1 MQSAIFL
8 WVFLKPYQTH
18 FYMFLLSH
26 RSQYERKSF
35 ASSVFLHLSRM
46 MRRGDLK
53 KLYNYNTPKETH
65 WDETQLQFKSVSR
78 WVTGPGF
85 TCRRPLCPHIIYLIS
100 DPVNKRRCECKMVR
114 ASTFAN
120 AADEVSGN
128 VLVVYPPGGQM
139 ENYVSGGPLAV
150 RREITL
156 N

>member
-1 MQSAIFL
+1 MFKIPILPSKVQRANSPHVDDSSLDPVKKTKKKHTHTKKLNSSINMQSAIFL

-78 WVTGPGF
+78 WATGPGF
-85 TCRRPLCPHIIYLIS
+85 TCRRPLSPHYLPHQRPS
-100 DPVNKRRCECKMVR
+100 KQ
-114 ASTFAN
+114 A
-120 AADEVSGN
+120 
-128 VLVVYPPGGQM
+128 
-139 ENYVSGGPLAV
+139 
-150 RREITL
+150 
-156 N
+156 

>member
-1 MQSAIFL
+1 MS
-8 WVFLKPYQTH
+8 PG
-18 FYMFLLSH
+18 
-26 RSQYERKSF
+26 ER
-35 ASSVFLHLSRM
+35 
-46 MRRGDLK
+46 
-53 KLYNYNTPKETH
+53 
-65 WDETQLQFKSVSR
+65 Q
-78 WVTGPGF
+78 GPGL
-85 TCRRPLCPHIIYLIS
+85 PADALCPHIIYLIS
-100 DPVNKRRCECKMVR
+100 DPVNKRRCECKTVR